1 MHMTTV
7 RTTHRTWT
15 AVIAFAI
22 LSVVVVETPANA
34 TPGSSVRDWNL
45 NASNALF
52 NPPAGSP
59 PGAGMALPGF
69 LHLAMVQGAVYD
81 AVNAID
87 GGYEPYLEGLP
98 DASPT
103 DSVDAAVATAA
114 HDVLVGLTNPQTD
127 VLLLS
132 AATRTWLDAARDA
145 SLAAIPDGVDKTGGI
160 AIGAAA
166 ADAMLD
172 ARDDD
177 GRFVPFSFAVGDD
190 PGEWRPTPPGFVND
204 PFAWVAHVD
213 PFLLE
218 STSQFR
224 TDGPNALSSAK
235 YVADYNEVKE
245 LGSLTSTSRSAE
257 QTAVALFYIEN
268 SIVMFNRTFRQIA
281 EDEGLTPV
289 EEARLFGTLNLVGA
303 DAVINCWDD
312 KEFHGFWRPITAIRL
327 GDDDTN
333 DATEG
338 DPTWTPLF
346 PTPPGTPPYPDHPSG
361 YNCITGSM
369 MTAAKEFFGSNQ
381 MAFTVHSNSS
391 GADRDY
397 DRFTDVYRDTI
408 DARVYL
414 GIHFRTADVQGAVLG
429 KKVAA
434 WATKH
439 YFQPVD

>member
-1 MHMTTV
+1 MTKIP
-7 RTTHRTWT
+7 T
-15 AVIAFAI
+15 ATRSRIAMLAFAI
-22 LSVVVVETPANA
+22 LSVVFVQAPANA
-34 TPGSSVRDWNL
+34 DPESSVRDWNL

-52 NPPAGSP
+52 NPPAGTP

-81 AVNAID
+81 TANAID
-87 GGYEPYLEGLP
+87 GGYQPYLEDLP
-98 DASPT
+98 AASPT

-114 HDVLVGLTNPQTD
+114 HDVLVGLTNPVTD
-127 VLLLS
+127 VLLLPQV
-132 AATRTWLDAARDA
+132 TRDWLDAALA
-145 SLAAIPDGVDKTGGI
+145 TSLGAIPDGPSKTGGI

-166 ADAMLD
+166 AEAMLD
-172 ARDDD
+172 DREND
-177 GRFVPFSFAVGDD
+177 GRFVPFSFAVGTD

-204 PFAWVAHVD
+204 PFAWVANVD

-224 TDGPNALSSAK
+224 TDGPLALTSEEYAEE
-235 YVADYNEVKE
+235 YDEVKE
-245 LGSLTSTSRSAE
+245 LGSNAVPTSRTTE

-268 SIVMFNRTFRQIA
+268 SIVMLNRTFRTIA
-281 EDEGLTPV
+281 EDEGLTQV
-289 EEARLFGTLNLVGA
+289 EEARLFGMLNLIGA

-312 KEFHGFWRPITAIRL
+312 KAHHAFWRPLTAIRL

-333 DATEG
+333 DATDG

-369 MTAAKEFFGSNQ
+369 MNAAKDFFGTDQ
-381 MAFTVHSNSS
+381 MEFTIHSNSS

-397 DRFTDVYRDTI
+397 TRFTDVYKDTI

-414 GIHFRTADVQGAVLG
+414 GIHFRTPDVQGAVLG

-434 WATKH
+434 WADKH
-439 YFQPVD
+439 YFQPVG

>member
-1 MHMTTV
+1 MTNT
-7 RTTHRTWT
+7 RTSYRMRI
-15 AVIAFAI
+15 AMLAFAL
-22 LSVVVVETPANA
+22 LSVVIVEAPAGA
-34 TPGSSVRDWNL
+34 TPRDNVSDWNL

-52 NPPAGSP
+52 NPTTAPL

-87 GGYEPYLEGLP
+87 GGYQPYLEGLP
-98 DASPT
+98 EASPT

-114 HDVLVGLTNPQTD
+114 HDVLVGLTNPVTD

-132 AATRTWLDAARDA
+132 QATRDWLDAALVT
-145 SLAAIPDGVDKTGGI
+145 SLGAIPDGTSTTGGI
-160 AIGAAA
+160 AIGEAAA
-166 ADAMLD
+166 EAMLD
-172 ARDDD
+172 AREDD
-177 GRFVPFSFAVGDD
+177 GRFVPFSFTVGTDA
-190 PGEWRPTPPGFVND
+190 GEWRPTLPGFVND
-204 PFAWVAHVD
+204 PFAWISNVD
-213 PFLLE
+213 PFMVE

-224 TDGPNALSSAK
+224 TDGPLALTSEEYAAEFDEVRELGALSS
-235 YVADYNEVKE
+235 
-245 LGSLTSTSRSAE
+245 SSRSPE
-257 QTAVALFYIEN
+257 QTALALFYIEN
-268 SIVMFNRTFRQIA
+268 AIVMLNRTFRTIA

-289 EEARLFGTLNLVGA
+289 DEARLFGMLNLTGA

-312 KEFHGFWRPITAIRL
+312 KGFHSFWRPITAIRL

-333 DATEG
+333 PATVGDAS
-338 DPTWTPLF
+338 WTPLF

-369 MTAAKEFFGSNQ
+369 MNAAKDFFGTNKV
-381 MAFTVHSNSS
+381 AFTVHSNSS

-397 DRFTDVYRDTI
+397 TRFTDVYKDTI

-414 GIHFRTADVQGAVLG
+414 GIHFRTPDVQGAVLG
-429 KKVAA
+429 KQVAA
-434 WATKH
+434 WVSKH

>member
-1 MHMTTV
+1 MTIIRSTP
-7 RTTHRTWT
+7 RTWI
-15 AVIAFAI
+15 AVLAFVL
-22 LSVVVVETPANA
+22 LSVVVVEAPAGA
-34 TPGSSVRDWNL
+34 TPGDSVRDWNL

-52 NPPAGSP
+52 NLPAGSP

-81 AVNAID
+81 AANAIE
-87 GGYEPYLEGLP
+87 GGYQPYLEGLP

-114 HDVLVGLTNPQTD
+114 HDVLVGLTNPVSD

-132 AATRTWLDAARDA
+132 QATRDWLDTALVA
-145 SLAAIPDGVDKTGGI
+145 SLAAIPDGTSKAGGI

-166 ADAMLD
+166 AEAMLE
-172 ARDDD
+172 AREDD
-177 GRFVPFSFAVGDD
+177 GRFVPFSFAVGTD

-204 PFAWVAHVD
+204 PFAWISNVD
-213 PFLLE
+213 PFMVQ

-224 TDGPNALSSAK
+224 TDGPNALTSAE
-235 YVADYNEVKE
+235 YTADYNEVKE
-245 LGSLTSTSRSAE
+245 LGSLSSTSRTPE
-257 QTAVALFYIEN
+257 QTALARFYIEN
-268 SIVMFNRTFRQIA
+268 AIVMLNRTFRTIA
-281 EDEGLTPV
+281 ENEGLTPV
-289 EEARLFGTLNLVGA
+289 EEARLFGMLNLTGA

-312 KEFHGFWRPITAIRL
+312 KGFHSFWRPITAIRA

-333 DATEG
+333 PATVGDAS
-338 DPTWTPLF
+338 WTPLF
-346 PTPPGTPPYPDHPSG
+346 PATLGTTPPYPDHPSG

-369 MTAAKEFFGSNQ
+369 MNAAKDFFGTDKVT
-381 MAFTVHSNSS
+381 FTIHSNSS

-397 DRFTDVYRDTI
+397 TRLTDVYKDTI

-434 WATKH
+434 WVDKH

>member
-1 MHMTTV
+1 MTNT
-7 RTTHRTWT
+7 RTSYRMRI
-15 AVIAFAI
+15 AMLAFAL
-22 LSVVVVETPANA
+22 LSVVIVEAPAGA
-34 TPGSSVRDWNL
+34 TPGDSVRDWNL

-52 NPPAGSP
+52 NLPAGSP

-87 GGYEPYLEGLP
+87 GGYQPYLEGLP
-98 DASPT
+98 EASPT

-114 HDVLVGLTNPQTD
+114 HDVLVGLTNPVTD

-132 AATRTWLDAARDA
+132 QATRDWLDAALVT
-145 SLAAIPDGVDKTGGI
+145 SLGAIPDGTSKTGGI
-160 AIGAAA
+160 AIGEAAA
-166 ADAMLD
+166 EAMLD
-172 ARDDD
+172 AREDD
-177 GRFVPFSFAVGDD
+177 GRFVPFSFTVGTDA
-190 PGEWRPTPPGFVND
+190 GEWRPTLPGFVND
-204 PFAWVAHVD
+204 PFAWISNVD
-213 PFLLE
+213 PFMVE

-224 TDGPNALSSAK
+224 TDGPLALTSEEYAAE
-235 YVADYNEVKE
+235 YDEVRE
-245 LGSLTSTSRSAE
+245 LGSLSSSSRSPE
-257 QTAVALFYIEN
+257 QTALALFYIEN
-268 SIVMFNRTFRQIA
+268 AIVMLNRTFRTIA

-289 EEARLFGTLNLVGA
+289 DEARLFGMLNLTGA

-312 KEFHGFWRPITAIRL
+312 KGFHSFWRPITAIRL

-333 DATEG
+333 PATTGDAA
-338 DPTWTPLF
+338 WTPLF

-369 MTAAKEFFGSNQ
+369 MNAAKDFFGTNKV
-381 MAFTVHSNSS
+381 AFTVHSNSS

-397 DRFTDVYRDTI
+397 TRFTDVYKDTI

-414 GIHFRTADVQGAVLG
+414 GIHFRTPDVQGAVLG
-429 KKVAA
+429 KQVAA
-434 WATKH
+434 WVSKH

>member
-1 MHMTTV
+1 MTTI
-7 RTTHRTWT
+7 RTTARTCI
-15 AVIAFAI
+15 AVLAFV
-22 LSVVVVETPANA
+22 LMTVLVVETPATA
-34 TPGSSVRDWNL
+34 LSGDSVRDWNEH
-45 NASNALF
+45 ASNALF
-52 NPPAGSP
+52 NAVGGSP

-98 DASPT
+98 DAAPT
-103 DSVDAAVATAA
+103 DDVDAAVATAA

-127 VLLLS
+127 VVLLP
-132 AATRTWLDAARDA
+132 AATIAWLDLARDA
-145 SLAAIPDGVDKTGGI
+145 TLAAIPDGASKTGGI
-160 AIGAAA
+160 SIGAAA

-172 ARDDD
+172 AREDD
-177 GRFVPFSFAVGDD
+177 GRFVPFSFPVGSD
-190 PGEWRPTPPGFVND
+190 PGQWQLTPPGFVND
-204 PFAWVAHVD
+204 PFAWVANVD

-224 TDGPNALSSAK
+224 TDGPLALTSKEYAEE
-235 YVADYNEVKE
+235 YDEVRE
-245 LGSLTSTSRSAE
+245 LGSNVVPTSRTPE

-268 SIVMFNRTFRQIA
+268 AIVMLNRTFRTISA
-281 EDEGLTPV
+281 DEGLTPE
-289 EEARLFGTLNLVGA
+289 EEARLFGMLNLIGA

-312 KEFHGFWRPITAIRL
+312 KAHYAFWRPITAIRL
-327 GDDDTN
+327 GDTDGN
-333 DATEG
+333 DATTA
-338 DPTWTPLF
+338 DSTWTPLF

-369 MTAAKEFFGSNQ
+369 MNAARAFFGNDKLE
-381 MAFTVHSNSS
+381 FTIHSNSS
-391 GADRDY
+391 GADRTY
-397 DRFTDVYRDTI
+397 RKFSDVYKDTI

-434 WATKH
+434 WASKR

>member
-1 MHMTTV
+1 MTNV
-7 RTTHRTWT
+7 RTNRRSWI
-15 AVIAFAI
+15 AVVAFAL

-34 TPGSSVRDWNL
+34 TPTSSVRDWNL
-45 NASNALF
+45 NASNAIF
-52 NPPAGSP
+52 NLPGGSP

-98 DASPT
+98 AASPT
-103 DSVDAAVATAA
+103 DSVEAAVATAA

-132 AATRTWLDAARDA
+132 TATRAWLDEARDA
-145 SLAAIPDGVDKTGGI
+145 SLATIPDGAPKAGGI

-166 ADAMLD
+166 AEAMLD

-177 GRFVPFSFAVGDD
+177 GRFVPFSFAVGSD
-190 PGEWRPTPPGFVND
+190 PGQWRPTPPGFVND
-204 PFAWVAHVD
+204 PFAWVANVD

-224 TDGPNALSSAK
+224 TDGPNALSSAE
-235 YVADYNEVKE
+235 YLADYNEVKE
-245 LGSLTSTSRSAE
+245 RGSLTSTSRTSA

-268 SIVMFNRTFRQIA
+268 SIVMLNRTFRQIA
-281 EDEGLTPV
+281 QDQNLTPV
-289 EEARLFGTLNLVGA
+289 EEARLFGMLNLIGA

-312 KEFHGFWRPITAIRL
+312 KAFHAFWRPITAIRL
-327 GDDDTN
+327 GDLDGV
-333 DATEG
+333 DATVG
-338 DPTWTPLF
+338 DTGWTPLF

-369 MTAAKEFFGSNQ
+369 MNAAKAFFGPNQ
-381 MAFTVHSNSS
+381 MEFTIHSNSS
-391 GADRDY
+391 GVDREY
-397 DRFTDVYRDTI
+397 SRFNQVYHDTI

-434 WATKH
+434 WASKH

>member
-1 MHMTTV
+1 MTNIRSTP
-7 RTTHRTWT
+7 RTWV
-15 AVIAFAI
+15 ALLAFAI
-22 LSVVVVETPANA
+22 LSVVVVDAPAGA
-34 TPGSSVRDWNL
+34 SPGSSVRDWNL

-52 NPPAGSP
+52 NAPAGTP

-81 AVNAID
+81 AANAID
-87 GGYEPYLEGLP
+87 GGYQPYLEGLP

-114 HDVLVGLTNPQTD
+114 HDVLVGLTNPVTD

-132 AATRTWLDAARDA
+132 QATRDWLDAALVT
-145 SLAAIPDGVDKTGGI
+145 SLAAIPDGASKAGGI
-160 AIGAAA
+160 AIGGATAE
-166 ADAMLD
+166 AMLD

-177 GRFVPFSFAVGDD
+177 GRFVPFSFSVGTD
-190 PGEWRPTPPGFVND
+190 PGAWRPTPPGFVND
-204 PFAWVAHVD
+204 PFAWISNVD
-213 PFLLE
+213 PFLIE

-224 TDGPNALSSAK
+224 TDGPNALTSAE
-235 YVADYNEVKE
+235 YTAEYNEVKE
-245 LGSLTSTSRSAE
+245 LGSLSSSSRTPE

-268 SIVMFNRTFRQIA
+268 AIVMLNRTFRTIA

-289 EEARLFGTLNLVGA
+289 EEARLFGMLNLTGA

-312 KEFHGFWRPITAIRL
+312 KGSHSFWRPITAIRL

-333 DATEG
+333 PTTIG
-338 DPTWTPLF
+338 DPAWTPLF

-369 MTAAKEFFGSNQ
+369 MNVAKDFFGTNQ
-381 MAFTVHSNSS
+381 VAFTVHSNSS

-397 DRFTDVYRDTI
+397 TRFTEVYKDTI

-434 WATKH
+434 WVDKH
-439 YFQPVD
+439 FFQRVS